1 MQLDVHGV
9 VLGANLIA
17 LVRQSI
23 DIDHLMARR
32 KDVVLQKMRIL
43 EYLLLEG
50 CGGDLTA
57 GARGL
62 LADVLDK

>member
-1 MQLDVHGV
+1 MREALEGLAMQLDVHGV

-32 KDVVLQKMRIL
+32 KDVVL
-43 EYLLLEG
+43 
-50 CGGDLTA
+50 
-57 GARGL
+57 
-62 LADVLDK
+62 